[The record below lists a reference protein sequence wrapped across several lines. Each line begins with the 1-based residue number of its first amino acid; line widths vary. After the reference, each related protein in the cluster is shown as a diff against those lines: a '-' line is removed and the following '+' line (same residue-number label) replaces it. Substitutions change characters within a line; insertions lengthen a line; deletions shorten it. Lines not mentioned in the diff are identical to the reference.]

1 MKSSREEVV
10 LLSLE
15 LCKLV
20 LFVQLFVLPACADLQ
35 SFYTIATGSGTDFAA
50 SLTAVNHSD
59 DEILYLHTA
68 AVRKRILIM
77 THQEMY
83 LIANRVILHMYC
95 THCYLHTDH

>member
-1 MKSSREEVV
+1 M
-10 LLSLE
+10 
-15 LCKLV
+15 
-20 LFVQLFVLPACADLQ
+20 FVLPACADLQ
-35 SFYTIATGSGTDFAA
+35 SFYTMATGSGTDFAA

-83 LIANRVILHMYC
+83 LIANRVILHIPN
-95 THCYLHTDH
+95 TFLSQHDNE